1 MWFYPI
7 LLMLVVLALAGG
19 IFLGGVFTLVL
30 VPLAAIAIVSVVGYA
45 MWARS
50 QAAGGSA
57 ADTEPSA
64 GPPLP
69 HQRRREPAHVT
80 APPER
85 LVDARRQQQ

>member
-7 LLMLVVLALAGG
+7 LLMLLVLGLAGG
-19 IFLGGVFTLVL
+19 IFLGGVYTLVL
-30 VPLAAIAIVSVVGYA
+30 MPLVVIALVSVLGYA

-50 QAAGGSA
+50 QSAAGTGAESG
-57 ADTEPSA
+57 PSP
-64 GPPLP
+64 GRPLP
-69 HQRRREPAHVT
+69 HRRRREPAHVT